1 MKSAAFSYRN
11 SGWNSFEIFKS
22 YFLPFHFHWM
32 VFWIFS
38 GLKADDNRIFNCDSR
53 RNSSDKVQKYLG
65 QEWNEGNIY
74 MFYLGL
80 FWIINIAT
88 LFEQPWSSDSDRSNE
103 IFLSFLLTKWNH
115 CINHIMKGMACKKHC
130 QVFTK
135 HIQKKI
141 KWIKKFKN

>member
-11 SGWNSFEIFKS
+11 SGWNSFEIFQILLCFIFIEW
-22 YFLPFHFHWM
+22 YFEFFLVKKQITTSMIP
-32 VFWIFS
+32 VGIQVT
-38 GLKADDNRIFNCDSR
+38 KYI
-53 RNSSDKVQKYLG
+53 QKYLV

-135 HIQKKI
+135 HIQKK
-141 KWIKKFKN
+141 N

>member
-1 MKSAAFSYRN
+1 M
-11 SGWNSFEIFKS
+11 
-22 YFLPFHFHWM
+22 
-32 VFWIFS
+32 
-38 GLKADDNRIFNCDSR
+38 KADI
-53 RNSSDKVQKYLG
+53 YL
-65 QEWNEGNIY
+65 
-74 MFYLGL
+74 FYLGL

-141 KWIKKFKN
+141 KWIKELKKKQGLFRIWHKCYYFSSEWPKLHFQIQLKPKAEDWKVLGLWLNTEAEVYVDFFL